1 MQTPRTVLVTGAS
14 RGIGAAIARSL
25 AAEGHRVALGGRD
38 QAALAALA
46 DETGGL
52 AVPFDVTD
60 APACLAAVERV
71 RDALGGV
78 DVLVNNAGAAVSAP
92 FARTS
97 DADWQRMLD
106 VNLTSGFRLTRACVP
121 SMVQRGWGRV
131 IFIASNAG
139 LTGYA
144 YTAAYCAA
152 KHAVVGLMRALA
164 VELGATGVTVN
175 AVCPGFVDTD
185 MAARAVGNIQR
196 STGRDA
202 AAARAAL
209 EKLSPQK
216 RLMQP
221 DEVAHLVCALVD
233 EGARGVNGQ
242 ALALDGGQVL
252 H

>member
-60 APACLAAVERV
+60 APACLAAVERA

>member
-14 RGIGAAIARSL
+14 RGIGAAIARAL
-25 AAEGHRVALGGRD
+25 AAEGHRVALAGRD
-38 QAALAALA
+38 EAALSALA
-46 DETGGL
+46 GDTGGL
-52 AVPFDVTD
+52 ALPFDVTD
-60 APACLAAVERV
+60 ADACRAAVEAV
-71 RDALGGV
+71 GDALGGV

-92 FARTS
+92 FERTS

-106 VNLTSGFRLTRACVP
+106 VNVTSGFRLARACVP

-144 YTAAYCAA
+144 YTTAYCAA
-152 KHAVVGLMRALA
+152 KHAVVGLMRAMA

-175 AVCPGFVDTD
+175 AVCPGFVDTA
-185 MAARAVGNIQR
+185 MAARAVDNIQR

-221 DEVAHLVCALVD
+221 DEVAHLVRALVD

>member
-1 MQTPRTVLVTGAS
+1 MQIPRTVLVTGAS
-14 RGIGAAIARSL
+14 RGIGAAIARAL

-38 QAALAALA
+38 EAALAALA

-60 APACLAAVERV
+60 APACLTAVERV

-92 FARTS
+92 LARTS

-152 KHAVVGLMRALA
+152 KHAVVGLTRALA
-164 VELGATGVTVN
+164 VELGSTGVTVN

-202 AAARAAL
+202 AAARGAL
-209 EKLSPQK
+209 ERLSPQK

-221 DEVAHLVCALVD
+221 DEVAHLVRALVD